1 LGVSF
6 ATGTGRTKPAAELKP
21 RSDARIQ
28 HGLGEDGLGIL
39 YFLKGNL
46 IMLQM
51 MMMGGKVY
59 ETASFKQA
67 MDSNYYPLGS
77 MQKSVGILKNSPNID
92 IATMEFGQYQPILA
106 PQQINPNGPQTWLQN
121 MGRARIQLNAQ
132 PNTDPVS
139 DDDPTVPLTKCARLD
154 ACVRKCF
161 NSDPP
166 ICMSVNVTQK
176 GIGDPDPT
184 LHDIVLVW
192 DYDPGSKVPK
202 LLNLTMVCP
211 A

>member
-1 LGVSF
+1 
-6 ATGTGRTKPAAELKP
+6 
-21 RSDARIQ
+21 
-28 HGLGEDGLGIL
+28 
-39 YFLKGNL
+39 
-46 IMLQM
+46 MLQM

-59 ETASFKQA
+59 ETSSFKQA
-67 MDSNYYPLGS
+67 MDSNYYPLES
-77 MQKSVGILKNSPNID
+77 MQKSVDILKTSPNID

-132 PNTDPVS
+132 SNTDPVS

-161 NSDPP
+161 NSAPP

-176 GIGDPDPT
+176 GKGDPDPT
-184 LHDIVLVW
+184 LHDILLVW